1 MKRLLSLLLVVAML
15 FGVCAMFTACDG
27 SSASSEKEEEKEEKK
42 SNRVKL
48 SMKGVTIEEGVV
60 YEDNGITLT
69 AKEIAIDDD
78 YIEVFFDLENTS
90 DEYRN
95 ISCTGSVINGLSS
108 SGYGFYQSLYGGE
121 SCEVSLGFYI
131 PALEL
136 LQVKTIGHID
146 LYLDISDEYYNSLAT
161 HEKVTV
167 NTSEKGF
174 VHTQKY
180 DGKVLFEKKGV
191 RVTLIETSFK
201 KEEEHGMYLLVEN
214 ENNKSLTVSANQVIL
229 NGWWLPYGGFYADLQ
244 ANTNT
249 VVLLDLYNLE
259 HLGVKKEKDIQNI
272 TFGIWAYDDEYDD
285 LFDVET
291 VSYVPGDKDF
301 VKELDIGE
309 DVLYEDAI
317 DVVLYDLSA
326 DSGQLMVQLYIKN
339 HTDDYCSI
347 SFENWMV
354 NDYEVYSSASIS
366 LPENAQCIY
375 TIYLYPEFKIDSLEE
390 LDSIKTNLSLTSYS
404 DYETIVETLTL
415 PLD

>member
-27 SSASSEKEEEKEEKK
+27 SSASSEKEEEEEEKK

-60 YEDNGITLT
+60 YEDNGIILT
-69 AKEIAIDDD
+69 AKSIELEDD
-78 YIEVFFDLENTS
+78 YVEVYFDLENTS
-90 DEYRN
+90 SEYRSVN
-95 ISCTGSVINGLSS
+95 CSGSVINGLSS

-121 SCEVSLGFYI
+121 SCEVSLSLYI
-131 PALEL
+131 PELEL

-146 LYLDISDEYYNSLAT
+146 FYLDISDENYNSLAML
-161 HEKVTV
+161 EKVTV

-180 DGKVLFEKKGV
+180 DGEVLFEKKGI

-201 KEEEHGMYLLVEN
+201 KEEDHGMYLLVEN
-214 ENNKSLTVSANQVIL
+214 ENNKNITVSASQVIL

-259 HLGVKKEKDIQNI
+259 YLGVKKEKDIQNI

-285 LFDVET
+285 IIDSET
-291 VSYVPGDKDF
+291 VSYAPGDKDF
-301 VKELDIGE
+301 VKELDIGDKIVYE
-309 DVLYEDAI
+309 DDIDIVLYELTVDG
-317 DVVLYDLSA
+317 
-326 DSGQLMVQLYIKN
+326 GQPLVKLYIKN
-339 HTDDYCSI
+339 NTDDYCSVA
-347 SFENWMV
+347 FENWTV
-354 NDYEVYSSASIS
+354 NGYSAYGSSSLS
-366 LPENAQCIY
+366 LPANAQCIY
-375 TIYLYPEFKIDSLEE
+375 TIYLSPEFKVDSLEE
-390 LDSIKTNLSLTSYS
+390 LDSIKTNLHLICYS
-404 DYETIVETLTL
+404 NFEDIVETLTL